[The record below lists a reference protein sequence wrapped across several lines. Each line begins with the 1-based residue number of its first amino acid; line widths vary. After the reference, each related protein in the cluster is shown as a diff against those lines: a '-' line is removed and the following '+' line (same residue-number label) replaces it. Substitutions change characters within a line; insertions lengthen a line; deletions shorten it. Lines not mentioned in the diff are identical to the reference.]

1 MSEAL
6 NRSGHLIQTMPGL
19 YELQGAKRPP
29 VPGRLSASPNR
40 YIVRVPDMKKYLEK
54 HYGLGKLIYDAN
66 KRPTELVN
74 LPRQTQ
80 GIIVFVWNGVFR
92 EFGAS
97 GHVDL
102 FRLWPNAD
110 QPPRL
115 EPVCAGSD
123 SWAKMVLK
131 HVQLLLLRRIS
142 NIPTASGGFREDVGL
157 DAEQALARDHDGPAR
172 TPKTGDSAGR

>member
-115 EPVCAGSD
+115 EPVCAGQCY
-123 SWAKMVLK
+123 WWT
-131 HVQLLLLRRIS
+131 Q
-142 NIPTASGGFREDVGL
+142 GGAMKAYLWET
-157 DAEQALARDHDGPAR
+157 
-172 TPKTGDSAGR
+172 TP